1 MRTHLLALT
10 GVLSLLAAAPAHAQ
24 LAVYDATSYAKI
36 LQQAQTAMQQLQR
49 LETQV
54 QQGRQLLDSLNVN
67 SNVNAIASQLSTPQ
81 LRQFLPDIS
90 KYEAAIRGDFSGLG
104 DLGARAGQIRAAN
117 RIYTPAAG
125 AGQSEADKYYTDGLE
140 QSGDRIARDMALGE
154 SVGNVSAQ
162 RLQGLE
168 QLRQSLD
175 TAPNAR
181 AVLDIQ
187 ARIAAE
193 NALIQNDQMRLQ
205 GMAMVQQ
212 AQDRMQI
219 QRDREEAMRA
229 SQARLSLYQEGF
241 Q

>member
-1 MRTHLLALT
+1 MKTRLLVLAGALT
-10 GVLSLLAAAPAHAQ
+10 VLAPPARAQ

-90 KYEAAIRGDFSGLG
+90 RYEAAIRGDFGGLG
-104 DLGARAGQIRAAN
+104 DLGIRAGQIRTAN
-117 RIYTPAAG
+117 RIYTPAAAAAQVG
-125 AGQSEADKYYTDGLE
+125 ADKYSTDALE
-140 QSGDRIARDMALGE
+140 QSGNRIARDMALGE
-154 SVGNVSAQ
+154 SIGDASAQ

-168 QLRQSLD
+168 QLRQALD

-205 GMAMVQQ
+205 GLAMVQQ
-212 AQDRMQI
+212 AQDRMQT
-219 QRDREEAMRA
+219 QRDRE
-229 SQARLSLYQEGF
+229 QARQSTDEAEAAFRKVIQ
-241 Q
+241 